1 MSDLTFHLSSRNNAI
16 QPSPAYIAC
25 GDTAKIVVTSD
36 SAVVF
41 SVQNTVEM
49 SSSAARKSKLANAS
63 VNSTI
68 LSNSD
73 DHSVIFNM
81 PEASQGPYDFTL
93 TATSAGVSRDLRVV
107 SA

>member
-1 MSDLTFHLSSRNNAI
+1 MSDLLFHLANRNNAI
-16 QPSPAYIAC
+16 QPSPACIAY
-25 GDTAKIVVTSD
+25 GDVAKIVVTSD
-36 SAVVF
+36 SPVVF
-41 SVQNTVEM
+41 TVQDTASM
-49 SSSAARKSKLANAS
+49 SDSSLRKSELANAS

-81 PEASQGPYDFTL
+81 PKVSQGPYDFTL